1 MFCFP
6 PNRPLLMRS
15 SHKIFFVATVLAVL
29 PAPASALELVP
40 ENNEWEQSI
49 QGWTAQKWHKELQ
62 YQALQIRQLEER
74 LLKQQQ
80 VINRNGHT
88 ITNVDGGIRVYD
100 TENGNSFRLGGRLHI
115 DAATYSEDGR
125 EGDSDGFTRLGD
137 GLEVRRARLF
147 VSGTFQK
154 DWKYRVEYDFSDD
167 SVSLTTAW
175 LGRSIARN
183 TSFRIGQLLVPFSL
197 EQSTSSNNITFME
210 RALPNT
216 LAPRYS
222 LGLGVSHYATDWT
235 VSTGLFSEPAGDRRD
250 DRVDDGWR
258 ISGRFTTVLL
268 RHNSLLFH
276 LGASAEYREPDDDK
290 EVRFRST
297 PESHVA
303 ESRDLVDTGRISH
316 LGSLRRYGAEAVVQA
331 GPTMV
336 QTEYLVA
343 NVQREGAQSL
353 RFPGW
358 YVSASWQFGGRT
370 RKYRRG
376 GFGGVR
382 TVGETS
388 AWELALRL
396 SHLDLEDEEITGG
409 RERNLTLGLNWYT
422 TSHLRFM
429 LNYIRA
435 SGKPND
441 NGMHEAIDILQGR
454 MQIVF

>member
-1 MFCFP
+1 
-6 PNRPLLMRS
+6 MRA
-15 SHKIFFVATVLAVL
+15 SHKIFLVATVLAVL
-29 PAPASALELVP
+29 PAPGAALELVA
-40 ENNEWEQSI
+40 NNKEWERSI
-49 QGWTAQKWHKELQ
+49 QDWTIQEWHQELQ
-62 YQALQIRQLEER
+62 HQAQQIRQLEDR
-74 LLKQQQ
+74 LLKQEKA
-80 VINRNGHT
+80 NYRNGRT
-88 ITNVDGGIRVYD
+88 LTNVDGGIRVYD

-125 EGDSDGFTRLGD
+125 EDDRDGLTRLGD

-147 VSGTFQK
+147 VAGTFRK
-154 DWKYRVEYDFSDD
+154 DWKYRVEYDFDD
-167 SVSLTTAW
+167 NSVSLKNAW
-175 LGRSIARN
+175 LGRSITRD
-183 TSFRIGQLLVPFSL
+183 TSFKIGQLLVPFSL

-222 LGLGVSHYATDWT
+222 LGLGLSHYATRWT
-235 VSTGLFSEPAGDRRD
+235 ASTGLFSESAGDRSD

-258 ISGRFTTVLL
+258 IAGRFTAVPL
-268 RHNSLLFH
+268 RHNSILFH
-276 LGASAEYREPDDDK
+276 LGASAEYRESDDDK
-290 EVRFRST
+290 QVRFRST

-316 LGSLRRYGAEAVVQA
+316 VTSLRRYGVEAVVQA

-343 NVQREGAQSL
+343 NVQREDAESL

-388 AWELALRL
+388 AWELGLRL

-409 RERNLTLGLNWYT
+409 KERNLTLGLNWYT

-435 SGKPND
+435 SGEPND
-441 NGMHEAIDILQGR
+441 NGVDETIDIFQAR

>member
-1 MFCFP
+1 
-6 PNRPLLMRS
+6 MRG
-15 SHKIFFVATVLAVL
+15 SHKILLIATVLAVV
-29 PAPASALELVP
+29 PAPAVALELLP
-40 ENNEWEQSI
+40 DNNESGWCIQKQNI
-49 QGWTAQKWHKELQ
+49 QGWNMQKQHEELQ
-62 YQALQIRQLEER
+62 HQAQRIRQLEDR
-74 LLKQQQ
+74 LLKQEKA
-80 VINRNGHT
+80 IYRNGRT
-88 ITNVDGGIRVYD
+88 LTNVDGGIRVYD

-125 EGDSDGFTRLGD
+125 EDDRDGFTRLGD

-147 VSGTFQK
+147 VAGAFRK
-154 DWKYRVEYDFSDD
+154 VWKYRVEYDFSDD
-167 SVSLTTAW
+167 SVSLITAW
-175 LGRSIARN
+175 LGRSITRN

-222 LGLGVSHYATDWT
+222 LGLGLSHYDTDWT
-235 VSTGLFSEPAGDRRD
+235 ASTGLFSESAGDRRD

-258 ISGRFTTVLL
+258 ISGRFTAVPW
-268 RHNSLLFH
+268 RQNRLLFH

-290 EVRFRST
+290 QVRIRST

-303 ESRDLVDTGRISH
+303 ESQDLVDTGRISH
-316 LGSLRRYGAEAVVQA
+316 VASLRRYGVEAAVQA
-331 GPTMV
+331 GPAMV

-343 NVQREGAQSL
+343 NVHREGAQSL

-382 TVGETS
+382 TVGDTS
-388 AWELALRL
+388 AWELGLRL
-396 SHLDLEDEEITGG
+396 SHLDLEEEEITGG

-435 SGKPND
+435 SGQPND
-441 NGMHEAIDILQGR
+441 NDVDESIDIYQAR